1 MTNQP
6 DALRVADALE
16 VDKWHVAGVTLQTA
30 ADLLREQHA
39 EIERLRAEVLAER
52 EACVLE
58 LERNADKTLE
68 EIVGIIHSRGEV
80 KL

>member
-1 MTNQP
+1 MSDQP

-39 EIERLRAEVLAER
+39 EIERLRYHLRTITFSAELVRDYVAQLSDDC
-52 EACVLE
+52 EA
-58 LERNADKTLE
+58 A
-68 EIVGIIHSRGEV
+68 V
-80 KL
+80 KEHKP